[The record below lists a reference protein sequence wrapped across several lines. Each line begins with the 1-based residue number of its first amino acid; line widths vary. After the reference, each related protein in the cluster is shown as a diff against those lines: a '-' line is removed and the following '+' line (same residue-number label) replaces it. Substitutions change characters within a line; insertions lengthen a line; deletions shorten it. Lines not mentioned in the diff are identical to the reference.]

1 VVKQAVQIDSGPI
14 EATDRLREV
23 PKEKWHDLMLARRYF
38 LTVHLSHDCRC
49 LVEFVNDA
57 TVMYSALGF
66 QNVEQMIREGYGLKP
81 DEIAI
86 AVRWLELNPPNEP
99 LSLDQ
104 AITLGKQGRV
114 DDAPRN
120 EAGRYLPQ
128 AVNPKGSNTTIGRGR
143 AYILARLDRD
153 QKTELAIKVRNGKLS
168 ANAAAIEA
176 RYRKKPVKRC
186 PKCGHEWS

>member
-1 VVKQAVQIDSGPI
+1 MVKQAVRIDSGPI

-57 TVMYSALGF
+57 AVMYAALGF
-66 QNVEQMIREGYGLKP
+66 QSTEQMIREGYGLEP

-99 LSLDQ
+99 VSLDQ
-104 AITLGKQGRV
+104 AVTLGEHGGDRKSEKVKDRV
-114 DDAPRN
+114 GNAR
-120 EAGRYLPQ
+120 L
-128 AVNPKGSNTTIGRGR
+128 KGNGSIER
-143 AYILARLDRD
+143 ILARLDRD
-153 QKTELAIKVRNGKLS
+153 QKSELATKVRNGEMS
-168 ANAAAIEA
+168 ANAAAIKA
-176 RYRKKPVKRC
+176 GFRKKPVRRC